1 MHVFLSVLG
10 WLLLVLLGLLI
21 LLLILPVFLLLEYKG
36 DAYLNAAP
44 LKMTS
49 SGTACGNAAPQET
62 PSSKRRAAKRAQA
75 KQHSRQSTDV
85 PITVKLRVLFFTFTL
100 LPIKEKPV
108 TPQEQPPQPEPVPQ
122 AEKPK
127 KKAESITLET
137 VLGIVSTAGA
147 AMRIVL
153 RGLWFT
159 GIRIVWPVQ
168 GDTPADTAVAYG
180 KTQAYF
186 GGVVAALRNFLNLRF
201 KKVDIIAD
209 FNEEY
214 TDRTYFYCKIGA
226 TPVIMVVVG
235 IYALVRLK
243 RENIL

>member
-10 WLLLVLLGLLI
+10 WLLLALLGLLI

-36 DAYLNAAP
+36 DASWNAAP
-44 LKMTS
+44 LKEAKAGRACENALLQAETS
-49 SGTACGNAAPQET
+49 P
-62 PSSKRRAAKRAQA
+62 KRHAENPAGEKRQGEPCADA
-75 KQHSRQSTDV
+75 S
-85 PITVKLRVLFFTFTL
+85 ITVKLRVLFFTFTL
-100 LPIKEKPV
+100 LPIKEKPDK
-108 TPQEQPPQPEPVPQ
+108 PQEQPPQAAPVPQ

-127 KKAESITLET
+127 KKAKSITLET
-137 VLGIVSTAGA
+137 ILGIVSTAGA
-147 AMRIVL
+147 AMRIVM

-168 GDTPADTAVAYG
+168 GDTPADTAIAYG

-201 KKVDIIAD
+201 QKVNLIAD
-209 FNEEY
+209 FNGEY
-214 TDRTYFYCKIGA
+214 TDKTYFYCKIGA
-226 TPVIMVVVG
+226 TPAIMVVAG
-235 IYALVRLK
+235 IAALVRLK